1 MKLSARKDNNLARV
15 RETSAKEVR
24 SGVDL
29 LSGSPVRGGGGGAGA
44 TSKVVRNL
52 AKNAMEEEEQKA
64 ADIRI
69 RELEL
74 DFQVFCSSWV
84 SQWLVLWGV
93 RVMCVV
99 ILPLL

>member
-15 RETSAKEVR
+15 RETGAKEVR

-29 LSGSPVRGGGGGAGA
+29 LSGSPVRGGGGGGGAAA

-74 DFQVFCSSWV
+74 DFQVLF
-84 SQWLVLWGV
+84 L
-93 RVMCVV
+93 
-99 ILPLL
+99 